1 DLRTEADVQRGYQT
15 IIKNLTAH
23 KLQDKIEGMLVQEMI
38 KGGKEIVLGMSRDPQ
53 FGPVLMCGLG
63 GIYVEVMK
71 DVAFKIAPLT
81 DMDAREM
88 IESLRSYPLLQGI
101 RGEKPADIATIVE
114 YLQRLSQLVTD
125 VEAIVEM
132 DVNPLMVFEKSE
144 DCKIVDA
151 RIKLKEPS

>member
-1 DLRTEADVQRGYQT
+1 
-15 IIKNLTAH
+15 
-23 KLQDKIEGMLVQEMI
+23 
-38 KGGKEIVLGMSRDPQ
+38 
-53 FGPVLMCGLG
+53 
-63 GIYVEVMK
+63 
-71 DVAFKIAPLT
+71 
-81 DMDAREM
+81 

-114 YLQRLSQLVTD
+114 NLQRLSQLVTD
-125 VEAIVEM
+125 VEAITEM